1 VIRSTTRRVATTLL
15 VVGLATSGA
24 GCLFKSKPKAPAA
37 GAVDADKYLFTK
49 GSEQIQKKNWVTAR
63 EYFKRIVDS
72 YPQSIFRADAK
83 LGVGD
88 SYLGEGRM
96 DSLILAVNEFREF
109 LQFFP
114 LNPRADYAQYR
125 LTLAQSKQ
133 MLNAERDQTATH
145 DTLTEV
151 QKFYDNF
158 PKSDYKP
165 EVDKV
170 YRSARDRLSESEFHV
185 GLLYYRGHGMA
196 GALGRFT
203 GVLND
208 DPDYSK
214 RDQVY
219 FYTAEAC
226 MKLALKPQAQ
236 QYYEKLVA
244 EYPKSK
250 FTKTAQARLT
260 TMKATETKK

>member
-1 VIRSTTRRVATTLL
+1 MALL
-15 VVGLATSGA
+15 VVAVATGST
-24 GCLFKSKPKAPAA
+24 GCFLHRKPKAPAA
-37 GAVDADKYLFTK
+37 GAADADKYLYTR
-49 GSEQIQKKNWVTAR
+49 GSEQLQKKNWVTAR

-88 SYLGEGRM
+88 SYLGEGRL

-151 QKFYDNF
+151 QKFHDNF
-158 PKSDYKP
+158 PNSEYKT
-165 EVDKV
+165 EVDKI
-170 YRSARDRLSESEFHV
+170 YRIARDRLSESEFHV

-203 GVLND
+203 GILND

-226 MKLALKPQAQ
+226 MKLALKPEAL

-250 FTKTAQARLT
+250 FFKTAQQRL
-260 TMKATETKK
+260 ATLKPAGK